1 MGTGPPLR
9 TRSHRALGALTMA
22 FLTVAMPAS
31 PLPAWSEEPRV
42 GVVAMLLGAATVTR
56 AAQPAPA
63 LLRFKDAVFLR
74 DRIVTGE
81 RSAVRVLLGG
91 KATVTARERSILTI
105 TEVPAMSTVF
115 LAAGR
120 SAVAVSKA
128 GMKPGETLEI
138 KTPNAVAAIRGTF
151 VVAEISPARSTIT
164 ILRGLVEVTKLDPT
178 TGRPVGPAVKV
189 GAFQRV
195 TVTDTGPIPAPVA
208 ITPETAKN
216 LASDFTFLPKDAPAA
231 SVAPVTRAATAAS
244 IADVTHALSG
254 STTAVS
260 GGAVTGATTPIGGGI
275 QTNPPKPPT
284 PTRPPPLPDPP
295 PLTPGG
301 RPPPP
306 SRPPPRRPPPPRPPP
321 PPRGAPLP
329 PLPPPPPPPPPP
341 RVSPGGGPPPRSL
354 PPPFPP
360 PPRRFSAAGASR
372 RFLPAPSL
380 PPARRLSPAPL

>member
-1 MGTGPPLR
+1 MGTQLPPL
-9 TRSHRALGALTMA
+9 TRSRRALGACLLVV
-22 FLTVAMPAS
+22 LTVAMPPC
-31 PLPAWSEEPRV
+31 PLPASSEESPV
-42 GVVAMLLGAATVTR
+42 GVVAMLMGTATVTR
-56 AAQPAPA
+56 AALRARA

-216 LASDFTFLPKDAPAA
+216 LASDFTFLPKDAPAD

-260 GGAVTGATTPIGGGI
+260 GGAVTGATTPIGGSI
-275 QTNPPKPPT
+275 QTIPTNPTTPTSPTTPPGPPT
-284 PTRPPPLPDPP
+284 PTRREDSPH
-295 PLTPGG
+295 
-301 RPPPP
+301 P
-306 SRPPPRRPPPPRPPP
+306 SR
-321 PPRGAPLP
+321 
-329 PLPPPPPPPPPP
+329 PPPPPPPPPP
-341 RVSPGGGPPPRSL
+341 HP
-354 PPPFPP
+354 
-360 PPRRFSAAGASR
+360 
-372 RFLPAPSL
+372 
-380 PPARRLSPAPL
+380 

>member
-1 MGTGPPLR
+1 M
-9 TRSHRALGALTMA
+9 AL
-22 FLTVAMPAS
+22 LTVAMPAS

-42 GVVAMLLGAATVTR
+42 GVVAMLLGTATVTR
-56 AAQPAPA
+56 AALPAPA
-63 LLRFKDAVFLR
+63 LLRFKDGVFLR

-138 KTPNAVAAIRGTF
+138 RTPNAVAAIRGTF

-195 TVTDTGPIPAPVA
+195 TVTDTGPIPAPQA

-216 LASDFTFLPKDAPAA
+216 LVSDFTFLPKDAPAA
-231 SVAPVTRAATAAS
+231 SVAAVTRAATAAS
-244 IADVTHALSG
+244 ISDVTHALTGGG
-254 STTAVS
+254 STTAVI
-260 GGAVTGATTPIGGGI
+260 GGAVTGATTPIGGSI
-275 QTNPPKPPT
+275 QTVPTSPTTLSDPTTLTGGGIPPIPAGPITPSGPPT
-284 PTRPPPLPDPP
+284 LTGGGIPPIPTGPI
-295 PLTPGG
+295 T
-301 RPPPP
+301 P
-306 SRPPPRRPPPPRPPP
+306 SRPPT
-321 PPRGAPLP
+321 LT
-329 PLPPPPPPPPPP
+329 
-341 RVSPGGGPPPRSL
+341 GPVTNTVPSGVLPRSL
-354 PPPFPP
+354 P
-360 PPRRFSAAGASR
+360 RQ
-372 RFLPAPSL
+372 
-380 PPARRLSPAPL
+380 

>member
-1 MGTGPPLR
+1 M
-9 TRSHRALGALTMA
+9 ALLTA
-22 FLTVAMPAS
+22 AMPVS

-42 GVVAMLLGAATVTR
+42 GVVAMLLGTATVTR
-56 AAQPAPA
+56 AALPAPA

-91 KATVTARERSILTI
+91 KATVTARERSILMI

-151 VVAEISPARSTIT
+151 VVAEISRARSTIT

-195 TVTDTGPIPAPVA
+195 TVTDTGPIPALEA

-216 LASDFTFLPKDAPAA
+216 LVSDFTFLPKDTPAA
-231 SVAPVTRAATAAS
+231 SVAAVIRAATAAS
-244 IADVTHALSG
+244 ISDVTHALTGSG
-254 STTAVS
+254 STTAVI
-260 GGAVTGATTPIGGGI
+260 GGAVTGATAPIGGRIPSIPTGPI
-275 QTNPPKPPT
+275 TPFSPPT
-284 PTRPPPLPDPP
+284 LTGGSIPTIPTGPITPSGPPTLTGGSVPTIPTGPITPSVPPTVTGPVTNTVPNGVLPRPLP
-295 PLTPGG
+295 
-301 RPPPP
+301 RQ
-306 SRPPPRRPPPPRPPP
+306 
-321 PPRGAPLP
+321 
-329 PLPPPPPPPPPP
+329 
-341 RVSPGGGPPPRSL
+341 
-354 PPPFPP
+354 
-360 PPRRFSAAGASR
+360 
-372 RFLPAPSL
+372 
-380 PPARRLSPAPL
+380 

>member
-1 MGTGPPLR
+1 
-9 TRSHRALGALTMA
+9 MA

-138 KTPNAVAAIRGTF
+138 RTPNAVAAIRGTF
-151 VVAEISPARSTIT
+151 VVAEVSPARSTIT

-216 LASDFTFLPKDAPAA
+216 LASDFTFLPKDAPAD

-260 GGAVTGATTPIGGGI
+260 GGAVTGATTPIGGSI
-275 QTNPPKPPT
+275 QTIPTNPTTPTSPTTLSDPTTLTGGSIPPIPAGPITPAGPPT
-284 PTRPPPLPDPP
+284 LTGGGIPPIPTGPITPSGPPTLTGGGIPPIPTGPITPSGPPTLTGGGIPPIPTGPVTNPVPNAVSPRPLP
-295 PLTPGG
+295 
-301 RPPPP
+301 RQ
-306 SRPPPRRPPPPRPPP
+306 
-321 PPRGAPLP
+321 
-329 PLPPPPPPPPPP
+329 
-341 RVSPGGGPPPRSL
+341 
-354 PPPFPP
+354 
-360 PPRRFSAAGASR
+360 
-372 RFLPAPSL
+372 
-380 PPARRLSPAPL
+380 